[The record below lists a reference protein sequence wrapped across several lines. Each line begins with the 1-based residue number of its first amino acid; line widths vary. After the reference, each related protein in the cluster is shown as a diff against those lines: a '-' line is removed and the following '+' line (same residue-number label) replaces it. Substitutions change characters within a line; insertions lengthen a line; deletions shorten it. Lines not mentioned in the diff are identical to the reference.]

1 MRLKGSAAVLEARR
15 QRAMQLLRAKVSLHE
30 VARRIGCAASSVMRW
45 RDALRRGGQRALR
58 VRSAPGRPP
67 KLTARKRQALVRL
80 LAQGAT
86 GHGYRTELWTT
97 ARVAELIG
105 RRFGVY
111 YHRDH
116 VGRLL
121 HQLGWSHQK
130 PERRAAERDEVAIAR
145 WKRVQ
150 WPAVKKR
157 PRA

>member
-1 MRLKGSAAVLEARR
+1 MRPKGSAEVLEARR
-15 QRAMQLLRAKVSLHE
+15 HRAMRLLRERWSLQE

-45 RDALRRGGQRALR
+45 RDTVRRGGPRALR

-67 KLTARKRQALVRL
+67 KLSARQRQALVRL
-80 LAQGAT
+80 LVQGAEA
-86 GHGYRTELWTT
+86 HGDRTELWTT
-97 ARVAELIG
+97 ARIAELIR
-105 RRFGVY
+105 RRFGVS

-130 PERRAAERDEVAIAR
+130 PERRAAERDEAAIAR
-145 WKRVQ
+145 WKRVH

-157 PRA
+157 PPA

>member
-1 MRLKGSAAVLEARR
+1 MRPKGSAEVLEARR
-15 QRAMQLLRAKVSLHE
+15 RRAMQLLREKWSLQE

-67 KLTARKRQALVRL
+67 KLSARQRHELVTL
-80 LAQGAT
+80 LVQGA
-86 GHGYRTELWTT
+86 GAHGYRTELWTT
-97 ARVAELIG
+97 ARVAQLIG

-130 PERRAAERDEVAIAR
+130 PERRAAERDEAAIAR

-157 PRA
+157 PRT